1 VTEDSRCQLVCQAA
15 IYLGEPTETSLQCNL
30 EWSPAAYREENS
42 ECGSARS
49 ESSVGQPSIPATGDD
64 GIATSRRG
72 ILPAR

>member
-1 VTEDSRCQLVCQAA
+1 VTEDSCCQFVCQTT
-15 IYLGEPTETSLQCNL
+15 IDLGEPTEASLQCNL
-30 EWSPAAYREENS
+30 EGSPAAYREENS

-49 ESSVGQPSIPATGDD
+49 ESSVSQPSIPATGDD